1 LENCPP
7 DIKQRIAD
15 GMCSPLSA
23 LTDTCGSFNYAAML
37 ASNDPTSHLPVLFS
51 SESSRS
57 SRLVPTNMNAPT
69 LSGIQVCYWIGLP
82 PTVGASLDTVCYR
95 ISNRESSST
104 TYGFYDSKL
113 GWVECDM
120 FASCSPLGF
129 KRVGVKIHE
138 GHVMTYPNNILK
150 LDIVG
155 GQVVVTD
162 LVLSGN
168 GNAIFINT
176 NEGWKRHVSE
186 KSWETLGMFGKHL
199 STSFDGSAVCV
210 HDFAGDSKVFCKLG
224 SQGIFETSL
233 PPDPF
238 TAKVLHSAVLGSM
251 VFLVR
256 GANVYTVGSLK
267 TPTWLTR
274 LSSVGEGE
282 FAGVWADHTTV
293 WVSGLTTSY
302 MTTDAG
308 WTWTPLFNSWAVG
321 PGVFYGNVRASNRSI
336 ELASEP
342 SFEEQEHFPLTLHDN
357 GALIGPSG
365 SEHWFRLKESPKD
378 KFTQIE
384 TTETMALSPNGLFLY
399 TRNPQGGVK
408 LCLNVWNTPEFARW
422 CAKNAGCNKDRSRYC
437 TKFISIDRRCKK
449 PGLPVW
455 AIVLITLAALV
466 LVGLLLRTG
475 KSVHTRYKSWYQ

>member
-1 LENCPP
+1 
-7 DIKQRIAD
+7 
-15 GMCSPLSA
+15 
-23 LTDTCGSFNYAAML
+23 
-37 ASNDPTSHLPVLFS
+37 
-51 SESSRS
+51 
-57 SRLVPTNMNAPT
+57 MNAPT

-138 GHVMTYPNNILK
+138 GHVMTYPNNTLT

-155 GQVVVTD
+155 DQTNVTD

-168 GNAIFINT
+168 GNVIFINT
-176 NEGWKRHVSE
+176 NEGWKRHIGE
-186 KSWETLGMFGKHL
+186 KTWETLGMFGQHL

-210 HDFAGDSKVFCKLG
+210 HDFQGDSKVLCKLG
-224 SQGIFETSL
+224 RQILFETSL
-233 PPDPF
+233 PFDRF
-238 TAKVLHSAVLGSM
+238 ADKILHSAVLGSM

-256 GANVYTVGSLK
+256 GPNVYTVGSLK
-267 TPTWLTR
+267 TPALLTT
-274 LSSVGEGE
+274 LNSVGEGR
-282 FAGVWADHTTV
+282 FAGVWADHATV

-308 WTWTPLFNSWAVG
+308 WTWTPLFDIWAVG
-321 PGVFYGNVRASNRSI
+321 PEVFYSNVRTSNPSI
-336 ELASEP
+336 EIASEP
-342 SFEEQEHFPLTLHDN
+342 SFDEQEHFPLTLHNN

-365 SEHWFRLKESPKD
+365 SEHWFRLKGTLQD
-378 KFTQIE
+378 KSTRIE
-384 TTETMALSPNGLFLY
+384 TTDTMALSPNGLFLY
-399 TRNPQGGVK
+399 TRDPQGGVK
-408 LCLNVWNTPEFARW
+408 LFLNVWNTPEFAQW
-422 CAKNAGCNKDRSRYC
+422 CAKNAGCNKDKSRYC
-437 TKFISIDRRCKK
+437 TRFRSIDGRCKK

-455 AIVLITLAALV
+455 AIVLITLATLG
-466 LVGLLLRTG
+466 LVGVLFRTG
-475 KSVHTRYKSWYQ
+475 KSVRTRYKAWYN